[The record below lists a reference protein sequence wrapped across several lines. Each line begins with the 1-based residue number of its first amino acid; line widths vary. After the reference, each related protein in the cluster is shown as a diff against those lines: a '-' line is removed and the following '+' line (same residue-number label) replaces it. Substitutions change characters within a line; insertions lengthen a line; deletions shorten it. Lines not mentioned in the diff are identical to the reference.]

1 MKGER
6 VEEVEERKKGKV
18 EEGEMVKIGGR
29 EVNKKDTVDV
39 ECMCIGR
46 IRQLHHSKDTALHCI
61 ASLHHILNCVQ

>member
-1 MKGER
+1 
-6 VEEVEERKKGKV
+6 
-18 EEGEMVKIGGR
+18 MVKIGGR

-39 ECMCIGR
+39 ECMYIGR